1 MFLVIYSNSRV
12 PYGDTSQI
20 PLIPPVSHGRS
31 LDVPTAIVQC
41 VHVCVC
47 VCVYILSDIF
57 WAFAG
62 KLFFYIKGIILS
74 ILLYPLHIFD
84 IFSHQY
90 GDLPQSS

>member
-47 VCVYILSDIF
+47 VCTSF
-57 WAFAG
+57 Q
-62 KLFFYIKGIILS
+62 
-74 ILLYPLHIFD
+74 
-84 IFSHQY
+84 IFSGPLQGNY
-90 GDLPQSS
+90 FST